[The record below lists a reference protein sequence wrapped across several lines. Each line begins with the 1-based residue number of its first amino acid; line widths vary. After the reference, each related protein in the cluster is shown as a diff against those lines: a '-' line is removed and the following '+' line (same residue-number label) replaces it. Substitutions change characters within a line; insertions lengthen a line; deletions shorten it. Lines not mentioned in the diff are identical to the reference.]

1 MTAETT
7 ARPWYAISAFADEIH
22 PDIQIQM
29 DVLSDCKVRFVTLRT
44 AFQKNVL
51 DLEEF
56 QRKKLKTEFY
66 NRKFRFSCLGS
77 PIGKVSVGDPFE
89 KEQERFRK
97 ALDVAGFFECRT
109 IRIFSFYLPEK
120 ADPAAHR
127 DEIVKRMKWF
137 ADQAKAAGIYL
148 LLENES
154 GLYGDAPERCRD
166 LIEAAASPHLV
177 AAFDFANFVR
187 DGFDTLKAWDVL
199 KKHVKEF
206 HIKDHNRAEN
216 RVVPAGKGDGRVA
229 EILKDARAVGFRG
242 YLTLEPHLKAV
253 GQFQGYSGPEMFVAA
268 VEALKSILAGIG

>member
-1 MTAETT
+1 MTEGASS
-7 ARPWYAISAFADEIH
+7 RPWYAISAFADEIH

-44 AFQKNVL
+44 AFQKNVM

-56 QRKKLKTEFY
+56 QWKKLKNEFY

-77 PIGKVSVGDPFE
+77 PIGKVPIGDPFE

-97 ALDVAGFFECRT
+97 TLAAAGFFECRT

-120 ADPAAHR
+120 ADPGTYR
-127 DEIVKRMKWF
+127 EEIVKRMKWF
-137 ADQAKAAGIYL
+137 AEQAKTSGLYL

-166 LIEAAASPHLV
+166 LIEAVASPHLV
-177 AAFDFANFVR
+177 SAFDFANFVR
-187 DGFDTLKAWDVL
+187 DGFDTLKAWEIL

-206 HIKDHNRAEN
+206 HVKDHSRAEN
-216 RVVPAGKGDGRVA
+216 KVVPAGRGDGRVP
-229 EILKDARAVGFRG
+229 EILKDAKSFGFRG
-242 YLTLEPHLKAV
+242 YITLEPHLKAA
-253 GQFQGYSGPEMFVAA
+253 GQFQGYSGPEMFAA
-268 VEALKSILAGIG
+268 AAEALQSILAGIG